1 MDKKINMTD
10 QINQENITQELQ
22 QEQEQ
27 PQQDFQPE
35 TSENNAGLPKW
46 VPILILAIIAVIAV
60 GFWILTKEKP
70 AEDPLPVEP
79 VVATDPEGEVHY
91 LGILPLRNPST
102 MLERFSGIEE
112 YLREETGLNIKLKF
126 YPTSGDIG
134 GYTAVV
140 RDVANGVTSFAY
152 LASVTTVQANGNG
165 PVVPFICAEKGGS
178 PTYQGD
184 LVVKEDS
191 PYQKLEDLEGK
202 KVSGTSVSST
212 SGNLMPLAMLL
223 QRDIDKETYFDGGIM
238 YLGSHDKAADA
249 VLLGT
254 VDACF
259 INEATFNKYKEKGLR
274 SIWRHD
280 PVPEFPFV
288 VNTEKVSPEIIE
300 EVRTALLKMHETKL
314 EGIQSI
320 NEKYEKWVGIDW
332 EDYLGIKEAIDEVHG
347 PVFYDLDEWG
357 KSE

>member
-1 MDKKINMTD
+1 MTD
-10 QINQENITQELQ
+10 QINQENINQEPG
-22 QEQEQ
+22 QEQ
-27 PQQDFQPE
+27 PEQGFQPE
-35 TSENNAGLPKW
+35 MPENNAGLPKW
-46 VPILILAIIAVIAV
+46 VPVLILAVIAVIAA
-60 GFWILTKEKP
+60 GFWMLTKEKS
-70 AEDPLPVEP
+70 AEEPTSVEP
-79 VVATDPEGEVHY
+79 IVTTDTEGKVHY
-91 LGILPLRNPST
+91 IGILPLRNPST
-102 MLERFSGIEE
+102 MLERFSGVEE
-112 YLREETGLNIKLKF
+112 YLRKETGLNIKLKF

-140 RDVANGVTSFAY
+140 RDVASGVTSFAY

-165 PVVPFICAEKGGS
+165 PVVPFVCAQKGGS

-191 PYQKLEDLEGK
+191 PYQSLEDLEGK

-223 QRDIDKETYFDGGIM
+223 QKGIDKDTYFDGGMM
-238 YLGSHDKAADA
+238 YLGSHDKAVDA
-249 VLLGT
+249 VLLGK

-274 SIWRHD
+274 SIWRHN

-300 EVRTALLKMHETKL
+300 QVKVALLKMHKTKI
-314 EGIQSI
+314 EGIQSV
-320 NEKYEKWVGIDW
+320 NEKYEQWVEINW

-347 PVFYDLDEWG
+347 AVFYDLDKWG
-357 KSE
+357 RDE